1 MLIYYG
7 KTVQGKRAKA
17 RVVPYILPFGKKA
30 WSELSP
36 ELCLGFVLAKADRRG
51 PNQSHGVKLQ
61 LSRVNDQSLS
71 PLPLRI

>member
-17 RVVPYILPFGKKA
+17 RVVPHILPFGKKA

-36 ELCLGFVLAKADRRG
+36 GLCLGFVLAKADRRG

-61 LSRVNDQSLS
+61 LNRVTDQSLS
-71 PLPLRI
+71 PLPFCI